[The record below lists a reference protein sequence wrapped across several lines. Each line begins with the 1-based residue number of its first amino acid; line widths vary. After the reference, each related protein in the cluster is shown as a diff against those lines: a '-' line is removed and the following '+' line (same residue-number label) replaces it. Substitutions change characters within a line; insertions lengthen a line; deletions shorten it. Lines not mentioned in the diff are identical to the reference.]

1 MSETQGVRRWV
12 SIATLTLLAMLTV
25 ASTLNIRDMAEQTH
39 TATGAAS
46 WIVSIAIGGTLSVL
60 AYVASIT
67 DGRTRT
73 MATTFAVF
81 AALVSTALQVSL
93 FLGRGAPVAVALAF
107 GIGVP
112 FFEVALALTD
122 SMLRRYSTPVPIT
135 VTHTVETPTMY
146 TVSDTVETPSADGV
160 RAATNSRA
168 DGVNVTQLAKQ
179 LGVSRAT
186 VYRKLN
192 SGELQPHLNGA
203 TGD

>member
-1 MSETQGVRRWV
+1 MSEMQQVRRWV
-12 SIATLTLLAMLTV
+12 SIATLTLLGMLTV

-46 WIVSIAIGGTLSVL
+46 WIVSVAIGGTLSVL

-93 FLGRGAPVAVALAF
+93 FLGRGAPVAVAVAF

-122 SMLRRYSTPVPIT
+122 SMLRRYVMPVQAPSKKAKSVTPVPVQDVTPVTPAPVQVDDAPT
-135 VTHTVETPTMY
+135 VNKSE
-146 TVSDTVETPSADGV
+146 
-160 RAATNSRA
+160 
-168 DGVNVTQLAKQ
+168 LARQ
-179 LGVSRAT
+179 YNVSRQT
-186 VYRKLN
+186 IDRWIKQ
-192 SGELQPHLNGA
+192 GKLQPDMHLNGA